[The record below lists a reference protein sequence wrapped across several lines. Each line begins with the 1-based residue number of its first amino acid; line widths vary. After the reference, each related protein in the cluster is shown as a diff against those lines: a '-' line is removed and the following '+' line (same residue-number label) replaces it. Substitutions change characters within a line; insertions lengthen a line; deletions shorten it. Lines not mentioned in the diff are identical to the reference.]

1 MSRRH
6 PKHKPGGGRFARLP
20 LTVLGHESV
29 ITLSH
34 AAFRVLVILAAQFT
48 GYNNGALGLSKTQ
61 AAQQNISNRT
71 LYRALHTLE
80 TRGLIERT
88 YQSSRVPPRPT
99 MFALTWIAVDD
110 TDWSTTTRVPART
123 FADWKQ
129 QPVPKKTAPKRRLHA
144 VQ

>member
-34 AAFRVLVILAAQFT
+34 AAFRVLVILAAQLT